1 MLTAKPFPDLIQ
13 LIQTIGNGANAEAK
27 VENPSVDGSLDK
39 EAGKGSALPN
49 ALKTIAMTQ
58 GVCEPKLSQAHI
70 CIFASTYAEID
81 AIEEVTGFVASAKAG
96 NAAVNKLCVPNGL
109 GLRVFELAPQQPH
122 TFEPVWSE
130 MECMH
135 AVAFGMEAVA
145 AGGHILG
152 LAANAPGLKDHVLE
166 LLEEL
171 TTIKDPMEA
180 LELFR
185 RYAGREM
192 VAMMGAVIA
201 AKSQKIPLVVEG
213 IAAVAAVAVL
223 EKIFPEFCDH
233 VIFACLPLDGNGAE
247 IGGSQKNVVFT
258 SSSGLGAGSDCAL
271 AMDTILNMHR
281 AGAAAT
287 A

>member
-13 LIQTIGNGANAEAK
+13 LIQKIGNDANAVPE
-27 VENPSVDGSLDK
+27 VENPSEDGGFDK
-39 EAGKGSALPN
+39 EIGKGGAGLN

-81 AIEEVTGFVASAKAG
+81 AIDEVMNFVASAKAG

-109 GLRVFELAPQQPH
+109 GLRVFELAPQKPH
-122 TFEPVWSE
+122 TSEPVWSE

-145 AGGHILG
+145 AGGHLLG
-152 LAANAPGLKDHVLE
+152 LAAHAPGPKAHVLK
-166 LLEEL
+166 LLEGL
-171 TTIKDPMEA
+171 TSINDPMEA

-185 RYAGREM
+185 HCAGREM
-192 VAMMGAVIA
+192 AAMMGAIIA
-201 AKSQKIPLVVEG
+201 AKSQKIPLVIEG
-213 IAAVAAVAVL
+213 NAAIAAVAVL
-223 EKIFPEFCDH
+223 ERIFPKFCDH
-233 VIFACLPLDGNGAE
+233 VIFSCLPLYDNAAE
-247 IGGSQKNVVFT
+247 IVSSQKNVVLA

-271 AMDTILNMHR
+271 AMDVIFNIHKS
-281 AGAAAT
+281 
-287 A
+287 